1 MSLAARS
8 KEKRLY
14 SQTTVSAKLVL
25 ISHFF
30 RSDFSFPVISPPP
43 PRPHTPWDVSLCRAY
58 MSQFTV
64 YPEKPKQLQLNHLD
78 ITLKKKTFLSSIISD
93 ISLIHVTYFSSM
105 VIVLVKF
112 NLYLFLVL

>member
-14 SQTTVSAKLVL
+14 SQTTVSAKLVF

-30 RSDFSFPVISPPP
+30 RRDLSFPVISPPP
-43 PRPHTPWDVSLCRAY
+43 PQTLWDVSLCRAY

>member
-30 RSDFSFPVISPPP
+30 RSDFSFPVIRPPP
-43 PRPHTPWDVSLCRAY
+43 TPLQGLYESVYGVSRKT
-58 MSQFTV
+58 QT
-64 YPEKPKQLQLNHLD
+64 
-78 ITLKKKTFLSSIISD
+78 ITAESSGHNVEKKTFLSSIISD

>member
-1 MSLAARS
+1 
-8 KEKRLY
+8 
-14 SQTTVSAKLVL
+14 
-25 ISHFF
+25 
-30 RSDFSFPVISPPP
+30 
-43 PRPHTPWDVSLCRAY
+43 

>member
-1 MSLAARS
+1 MSLAARRE
-8 KEKRLY
+8 EKRLY
-14 SQTTVSAKLVL
+14 SQTTVTAKLVL

-30 RSDFSFPVISPPP
+30 RSDFSFPVISPPHP
-43 PRPHTPWDVSLCRAY
+43 MGCKPLQGLYESVYGVSRKT
-58 MSQFTV
+58 QT
-64 YPEKPKQLQLNHLD
+64 
-78 ITLKKKTFLSSIISD
+78 ITAESSGHNVGKKTFLSSIISD

>member
-14 SQTTVSAKLVL
+14 SQTTVSTKLVL

-30 RSDFSFPVISPPP
+30 RSDFSFPVIGPPP
-43 PRPHTPWDVSLCRAY
+43 PHTPWDVSLCRAY

>member
-8 KEKRLY
+8 KEKRLF

-30 RSDFSFPVISPPP
+30 RSDFSFPVIRPPP
-43 PRPHTPWDVSLCRAY
+43 LPPTPLQGLYESVYGVSRKT
-58 MSQFTV
+58 QT
-64 YPEKPKQLQLNHLD
+64 
-78 ITLKKKTFLSSIISD
+78 ITAESSGHNVEKKTFLSSIISD

>member
-1 MSLAARS
+1 
-8 KEKRLY
+8 
-14 SQTTVSAKLVL
+14 
-25 ISHFF
+25 
-30 RSDFSFPVISPPP
+30 
-43 PRPHTPWDVSLCRAY
+43 

-78 ITLKKKTFLSSIISD
+78 ITLEKKRSLVPFFSD

-112 NLYLFLVL
+112 NPYLFLVL